1 MKQMKQTEIKLS
13 ASILYTTWGRHLA
26 RKIFRSLPHL
36 GECMLDL

>member
-26 RKIFRSLPHL
+26 RKNISLPHL